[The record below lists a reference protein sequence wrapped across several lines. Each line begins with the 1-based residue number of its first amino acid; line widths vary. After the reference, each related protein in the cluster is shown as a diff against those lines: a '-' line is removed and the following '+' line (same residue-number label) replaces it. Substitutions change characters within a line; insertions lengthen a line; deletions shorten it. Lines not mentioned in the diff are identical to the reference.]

1 MPSGISCP
9 SGRNFKKKDCRQLKE
24 KVPSWKYGKIGNYID
39 FLPKCFLWAGE
50 RIFYNI
56 RGRWVHF
63 NLKKN
68 GKTHGLPL
76 GHGAICKR
84 TGTTTGFPIIDNGR
98 KVPNSHWLTSIS
110 ASIQLQPQPGVS
122 CSGGGRIPLTKD
134 ECHES
139 GTPLLIEKVKKRIA
153 DSTFS
158 GIFLKGQEIK
168 LVDKVKVQD
177 MDRDIGPGY
186 LKGCFVKGIPA
197 TGYRIYY
204 NTGNGA
210 DPATRDRSQHQ
221 AICKDRVTG

>member
-1 MPSGISCP
+1 M
-9 SGRNFKKKDCRQLKE
+9 
-24 KVPSWKYGKIGNYID
+24 
-39 FLPKCFLWAGE
+39 
-50 RIFYNI
+50 
-56 RGRWVHF
+56 
-63 NLKKN
+63 
-68 GKTHGLPL
+68 
-76 GHGAICKR
+76 
-84 TGTTTGFPIIDNGR
+84 
-98 KVPNSHWLTSIS
+98 TSIS
-110 ASIQLQPQPGVS
+110 ASIRLQPQPGVS

-134 ECHES
+134 ECHDS
-139 GTPLLIEKVKKRIA
+139 GIPLLIEKVKKRIA

-210 DPATRDRSQHQ
+210 NPATRDQSQHQ

>member
-98 KVPNSHWLTSIS
+98 KVPNSHRLTSIS
-110 ASIQLQPQPGVS
+110 ASIRLQPQPGVS

-134 ECHES
+134 ECHDS
-139 GTPLLIEKVKKRIA
+139 GIPLLIEKVKKLIEEDVRKEVDINN
-153 DSTFS
+153 
-158 GIFLKGQEIK
+158 GITQ
-168 LVDKVKVQD
+168 
-177 MDRDIGPGY
+177 RDIDKAWGPGY
-186 LKGCFVKGIPA
+186 LKGCYVYERPGS
-197 TGYRIYY
+197 YRVNY
-204 NTGNGA
+204 NTGNGGNP
-210 DPATRDRSQHQ
+210 DIIDRSQQQ